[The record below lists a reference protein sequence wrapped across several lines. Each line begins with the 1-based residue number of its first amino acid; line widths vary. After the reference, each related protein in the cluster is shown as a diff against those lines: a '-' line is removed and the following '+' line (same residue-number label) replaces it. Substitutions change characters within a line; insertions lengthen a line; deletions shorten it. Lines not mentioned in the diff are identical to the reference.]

1 MSDLPD
7 SWITAPLGALLSA
20 IVGGGTPSKATPEYF
35 RGSIPFMTVKDMHER
50 FIADTQDHITEQALE
65 SSASTLIPADTLIVA
80 SRMSLGKVARPNI
93 PVAINQDLKA
103 LFLHE
108 GIDKTYI
115 EYAWRAKE
123 SQIQAMGTGT
133 TVKGIRLE
141 DIRGLEIPVAPG
153 AEQTRIA
160 DQLDKLLARIQSC
173 NDRLDAIPALLK
185 RFRQAVLDYA
195 MTGRLTEDWRAQ
207 TTQILD
213 PAAVIAARLSV
224 DEHHRKRSVI
234 EFLDNHHPRRA
245 EKLLPENWLVTHVG
259 TIGIVSNGS
268 TPSRSRDSFWNGD
281 IPWVSSGEVA
291 NRTIYQ
297 TKEKISQAGFLN
309 SSVRML
315 PKGTVLVAMIG
326 EGKTRGQSAL
336 LGIEACINQN
346 IAGVVPVS
354 EVVQSKYL
362 WFWFQRQY
370 ESTRTKGNGS
380 GPKALNCERV
390 RELEVYLPP
399 LSEQTEIV
407 RRVETLFKLADR
419 IEARYTAARAQAQ
432 RLSPLLLAKAFRGEL
447 VQQDPQDEA
456 ASVLLERIAAT
467 PPTKIR
473 NSRGRPGI
481 KPEGQLPAI
490 ELKPADWASLPDG
503 AWAVPADPDGHATM
517 AGVVAVLRAWGK
529 PVLEREARLAALF
542 CLQPRLF
549 TAVLPVAEA
558 KQWSRLIG
566 DEARPLPAQVLS
578 FQPAINSHW
587 GRAIKGMRARGDLV
601 EAGTGNDITW
611 ALGAGA
617 ASIET
622 AGWPDGRAGFVV
634 AYLRA
639 RGTDSV
645 LSLLEAS
652 AQDFANARAA

>member
-1 MSDLPD
+1 MPD
-7 SWITAPLGALLSA
+7 SWVTAPLGELLSA
-20 IVGGGTPSKATPEYF
+20 IVGGGTPSKANPDYF
-35 RGSIPFMTVKDMHER
+35 QGSIPFMTVKDMHER

-65 SSASTLIPADTLIVA
+65 SSASTLIPADTLVVA
-80 SRMSLGKVARPNI
+80 SRMSLGKVARPQI

-108 GIDKTYI
+108 GVDKTYI

-160 DQLDKLLARIQSC
+160 DQLDKLLARIHSC

-207 TTQILD
+207 SSQILD
-213 PAAVIAARLSV
+213 PSTVIAARLSV
-224 DEHHRKRSVI
+224 DEPHRKRSVI

-245 EKLLPENWLVTHVG
+245 EKLIPENWLVTHVG

-268 TPSRSRDSFWNGD
+268 TPSRSQDSFWNGD

-291 NRTIYQ
+291 NRTICR

-362 WFWFQRQY
+362 WFWFRRQY

-399 LSEQTEIV
+399 LSEQAEIV
-407 RRVETLFKLADR
+407 RRVEALFKLADR

-447 VQQDPQDEA
+447 VPQDPNDEP
-456 ASVLLERIAAT
+456 ASVLLERIAAEREKAAAQ
-467 PPTKIR
+467 PRARK
-473 NSRGRPGI
+473 SSAGRKLVRAP
-481 KPEGQLPAI
+481 KEN
-490 ELKPADWASLPDG
+490 
-503 AWAVPADPDGHATM
+503 ATM
-517 AGVVAVLRAWGK
+517 TKSRQDEDVQGQPYLARHLRLIGGAA
-529 PVLEREARLAALF
+529 PAEALF
-542 CLQPRLF
+542 K
-549 TAVLPVAEA
+549 ASELPVADFY
-558 KQWSRLIG
+558 KQLAWEVANGHLRDGKTVLELG
-566 DEARPLPAQVLS
+566 D
-578 FQPAINSHW
+578 
-587 GRAIKGMRARGDLV
+587 
-601 EAGTGNDITW
+601 
-611 ALGAGA
+611 A
-617 ASIET
+617 A
-622 AGWPDGRAGFVV
+622 
-634 AYLRA
+634 
-639 RGTDSV
+639 
-645 LSLLEAS
+645 
-652 AQDFANARAA
+652 